1 MKTIASFAVIC
12 LGALMATGCATDGAA
27 YSKTVAPAQ
36 PGEVVVNGRYVAV
49 VEQLAKQR
57 GTRVVWV
64 NKPTKRVEPVV
75 AAQ

>member
-1 MKTIASFAVIC
+1 MKTIASFPLIC
-12 LGALMATGCATDGAA
+12 LSTLLATGCATDGNR
-27 YSKTVAPAQ
+27 YSKTLAPAQ
-36 PGEVVVNGRYVAV
+36 AGDLVVNGRYVVA

-75 AAQ
+75 ASQ